1 LPKSPQ
7 FYIDVTIL
15 SKKTERFCQI
25 FVTFLENM
33 NFINSH
39 TAVKVKDRLIM
50 CSLKKVSILIIPILW
65 YKVCTYLLFESDF
78 RSEFFN
84 KFNTIFCRH
93 ERLIIVTRPE
103 FNSATISFEF
113 FLNKKEIIRIG
124 IFEEFRSKKVSR
136 H

>member
-1 LPKSPQ
+1 MPKSPQ

-50 CSLKKVSILIIPILW
+50 CSLKKSKYTDDSHTLIQGM
-65 YKVCTYLLFESDF
+65 YLLFESDF

-84 KFNTIFCRH
+84 KFNTIF
-93 ERLIIVTRPE
+93 LPTRE
-103 FNSATISFEF
+103 VDNCHQTRIQFCNNF
-113 FLNKKEIIRIG
+113 F
-124 IFEEFRSKKVSR
+124 
-136 H
+136 